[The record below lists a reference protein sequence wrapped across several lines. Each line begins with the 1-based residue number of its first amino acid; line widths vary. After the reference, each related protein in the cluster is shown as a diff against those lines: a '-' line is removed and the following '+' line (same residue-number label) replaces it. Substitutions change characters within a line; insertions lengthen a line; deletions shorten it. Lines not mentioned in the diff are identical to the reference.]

1 MPETHRNPATP
12 TRKVV
17 VVNGNSRALGM
28 LESVLD
34 AGHYDMVF
42 VESDNSAYG
51 PIRKIIPDLVVLCAR
66 LEEPD
71 GFQVLSML
79 KLDPN
84 TREIPVLTCT
94 SEGDE
99 PAMDDSIVQLADEEE
114 DALQPRAGLV
124 MN

>member
-1 MPETHRNPATP
+1 M
-12 TRKVV
+12 
-17 VVNGNSRALGM
+17 
-28 LESVLD
+28 
-34 AGHYDMVF
+34 
-42 VESDNSAYG
+42 
-51 PIRKIIPDLVVLCAR
+51 VLCAR